1 MSSIVSNP
9 KLFLSHSQRYEHL
22 YSKEYESRRHYIQL
36 FQKLFAAITAVES
49 SVGVWDKAQRSG
61 CANKPVSNPPS
72 TPATACV

>member
-1 MSSIVSNP
+1 MRSIVSNP

-36 FQKLFAAITAVES
+36 FQKLFAAVES
-49 SVGVWDKAQRSG
+49 SVGVWDSNKTQRSG